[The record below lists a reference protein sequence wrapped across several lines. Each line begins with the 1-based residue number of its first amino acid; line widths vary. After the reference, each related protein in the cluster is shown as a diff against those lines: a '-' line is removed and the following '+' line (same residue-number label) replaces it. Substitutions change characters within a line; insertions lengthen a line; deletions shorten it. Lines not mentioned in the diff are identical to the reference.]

1 MKVEKLPE
9 FLMFFSVGPSS
20 VRLKYGERRWLSV
33 GKSYLI
39 QCEAVG
45 SRPKAAITW
54 WIDGKLVSETRTF
67 FIFCTTS
74 NQIAYRERFIVFVEN
89 VAI

>member
-1 MKVEKLPE
+1 M
-9 FLMFFSVGPSS
+9 
-20 VRLKYGERRWLSV
+20 SV

-67 FIFCTTS
+67 FIFCTIS
-74 NQIAYRERFIVFVEN
+74 NQIAYSERFIVFVEKYTYSYY
-89 VAI
+89 ILCYSFKTDEKDGLKPSLW